1 MKILALEASSS
12 LVSLAIR
19 EDGQLIAT
27 HRFSAPRGRGAE
39 IFTALEKLR
48 PAWKDA
54 DRLAIGVGP
63 GSYNG
68 LRTTC
73 ALAQSFALVLSCE
86 LVTCPSPCLLEV
98 PEDRYLAVGDARG
111 GRLWCAEVAGRKL
124 HTEIALITPEELAAK
139 LSSSTATPVYRVGS
153 APGADHL
160 PATVPAAEVLS
171 ALAPRLTPLA
181 SGKPEPIYL
190 KPPHITLPRT
200 TGGGLPAGAATC

>member
-19 EDGQLIAT
+19 ENDQLIAT

-48 PAWKDA
+48 PAWIDA

-73 ALAQSFALVLSCE
+73 ALAQSFALVLGCE

-111 GRLWCAEVAGRKL
+111 GRLWWADVADRKL
-124 HTEIALITPEELAAK
+124 RAEIALITPEELIAK
-139 LSSSTATPVYRVGS
+139 LSSVDALRVYRVGS
-153 APGADHL
+153 VPGAAHL
-160 PATVPAAEVLS
+160 PAAVPAAAVL
-171 ALAPRLTPLA
+171 ATLAPRLTPLTP
-181 SGKPEPIYL
+181 GKPEPIYL
-190 KPPHITLPRT
+190 NTPHNTLPRT
-200 TGGGLPAGAATC
+200 EGGGVPAEAATC